1 MYQGLLHTHNL
12 LRWVILLFLL
22 LSILRHLTAGNQPYG
37 GKDKGFGLP
46 LLISA
51 HLTLLIGLYQWAAGN
66 MGLNFITENGMGAVM
81 KDAVMRF
88 WAVEHPLMM
97 IIAIILI
104 TIGYGQRKSRHTVR
118 VQRRRALIYYFLAL
132 VAILLAVPWPFREVV
147 GRPWFPG
154 MQ

>member
-1 MYQGLLHTHNL
+1 M
-12 LRWVILLFLL
+12 ILLFLL

-81 KDAVMRF
+81 NGMSVHGGF
-88 WAVEHPLMM
+88 IP
-97 IIAIILI
+97 
-104 TIGYGQRKSRHTVR
+104 YGATFLVFART
-118 VQRRRALIYYFLAL
+118 RRRIVHYL
-132 VAILLAVPWPFREVV
+132 
-147 GRPWFPG
+147 
-154 MQ
+154 